1 MAESRVRL
9 TAYVFLGIL
18 CGSLILNAAA
28 SFNFAPLVLQYE
40 SPGFNRFRSE
50 AELRWFLDEKA
61 KANMYTGW
69 DMVLGGIAPGIQFA
83 IKGSA
88 GTVTSLAGQES
99 H

>member
-1 MAESRVRL
+1 V
-9 TAYVFLGIL
+9 
-18 CGSLILNAAA
+18 
-28 SFNFAPLVLQYE
+28 PLVLQYE

-88 GTVTSLAGQES
+88 GTATSLAGQES
-99 H
+99 TNDYSSTNIQVAGVDEADISQRTSHST